1 MLKIIKYYPS
11 KTEWLHWFQLNARA
25 IVICSKTQNLIMRKW
40 RPYKYVIKKCYTYT
54 ITNEDFF
61 ISWNASLP
69 TEATHDSAL
78 HLKCQLR
85 GPIGYRRCMYNLY
98 GAFINMNPIL
108 NPNTDSIND
117 VPKSLKAMRKACN
130 NTLRSVSSQSRL
142 VWNAVNL
149 MFLI

>member
-1 MLKIIKYYPS
+1 MLYIYHY
-11 KTEWLHWFQLNARA
+11 
-25 IVICSKTQNLIMRKW
+25 KW
-40 RPYKYVIKKCYTYT
+40 H
-54 ITNEDFF
+54 FF
-61 ISWNASLP
+61 ISWNAALP

-117 VPKSLKAMRKACN
+117 VISTEIVESNEKSM
-130 NTLRSVSSQSRL
+130 Q
-142 VWNAVNL
+142 
-149 MFLI
+149 